1 MPELKINN
9 SMNLASDRQMPRRV
23 TTSHTCHDHNNGQRN
38 CSRMAMKTC
47 KALICWVGSS
57 KGFHSCRLD
66 QCLTAGLEFCQFCLL
81 CTSLSSFRQ
90 RGWQWIWLC
99 RAVTSPKPC
108 FYFFGID
115 SSCRKSWYHD
125 MALEQRPD
133 VAMRYAGLVACS
145 SVNVGGVASLMSAW
159 LKSSSFFSLE
169 ASTWKVGSKMVKSN
183 SSSLKHSSQHP
194 QSSIHQD
201 RPRKPANTSTG
212 ATPAK

>member
-1 MPELKINN
+1 MGRVATLPLLFVEYFLLLQLSIP
-9 SMNLASDRQMPRRV
+9 PRETGEHRCC
-23 TTSHTCHDHNNGQRN
+23 TRLRETHACHDHNDSQRN

-125 MALEQRPD
+125 MRP
-133 VAMRYAGLVACS
+133 
-145 SVNVGGVASLMSAW
+145 
-159 LKSSSFFSLE
+159 
-169 ASTWKVGSKMVKSN
+169 
-183 SSSLKHSSQHP
+183 
-194 QSSIHQD
+194 
-201 RPRKPANTSTG
+201 
-212 ATPAK
+212 